1 MFNFL
6 SALILLLMTL
16 LSLCDL
22 SPINDNNNQHRL
34 RITNKLVNQSTTS
47 TILSTVVT
55 NMRWMKTL
63 KNQTEISGQTVI
75 LECQVQSSYPV
86 TFTWYRYNNPLDKK
100 YFTID
105 ERLFRSSIRLKNLK
119 ESQAGFYTCEVSNG
133 FQTLI
138 STGFV
143 RVQNL
148 DIDPIDFHD
157 DVLPSVEFQPEIISH
172 HEESIEKFKCELYT
186 GNICQSI
193 LTSKYISITNLDQKD
208 IEQNLAD
215 NIKFLSDE
223 CRQFLLPM
231 ICLFV
236 YPLCDINQG
245 NIRSI
250 CRKSCYRFQKN
261 SCMMRSSNQEEQL
274 YSNYQVSHN
283 IPTCENLPPS
293 SDDVSCVHIEEHR
306 NISISSNS
314 SIIRNLLL
322 SESPMIVFLTVFL
335 PIIVIGLFFLLLYYR
350 CCHRRNSNIHS
361 SSYSTS
367 LTPIKKSCH
376 LLNPIPSSIF
386 HSSINIIPNHNNIT
400 TSSSSSTNTNLTNLH
415 YRQTLLK
422 PDVQPQQTYRS
433 SGNNSLCE
441 ISSNNI
447 QFLQEIGEGEFGQIF
462 IGEFVNSTDKCIIKT
477 LQNENV
483 KQDYLREI
491 EIFHH
496 IYHIN
501 ISCLI
506 GICIQPDD
514 LFPLMI
520 YEYLNNGDLH
530 EYLLL
535 QHSKTFDLTDILYIA
550 IQIISGMIYLTEKK
564 LLHND
569 LSTKNI
575 LISEHMDIK
584 ITNIARYR
592 RKYHLDYY
600 KIANRLL
607 PVRWMSIESLLSGIY
622 TEMSDVWSFGVLLW
636 EMFSYGIQ
644 PYYGQTNPE
653 VIEMIR
659 DRKLLP
665 CPSNCSKRIYALMC
679 SCWEES
685 IEHRPTF
692 IELMRRVRQL
702 EEKSTTTSS
711 IDDELISLSQMDE
724 TSSITKH
731 VTMMPPSERTATHLM
746 LVDRKCIRPEV

>member
-1 MFNFL
+1 MQW
-6 SALILLLMTL
+6 I
-16 LSLCDL
+16 
-22 SPINDNNNQHRL
+22 
-34 RITNKLVNQSTTS
+34 
-47 TILSTVVT
+47 
-55 NMRWMKTL
+55 KTL
-63 KNQTEISGQTVI
+63 KNQTEVSGQTVL
-75 LECQVQSSYPV
+75 LECQVKSSYPV
-86 TFTWYRYNNPLDKK
+86 TFTWYRYNNPLDRK
-100 YFTID
+100 YFTVD
-105 ERLFRSSIRLKNLK
+105 EHFSRSSIRLKNLK
-119 ESQAGFYTCEVSNG
+119 ESQAGFYTCEASNG
-133 FQTLI
+133 FQTLT

-157 DVLPSVEFQPEIISH
+157 DVLPSVEFQPEIVSQQ
-172 HEESIEKFKCELYT
+172 EEPIDKLKCELYS
-186 GNICQSI
+186 GNICRSI
-193 LTSKYISITNLDQKD
+193 IASKYISITNLDQKD

-215 NIKFLSDE
+215 NIEFLSDE

-231 ICLFV
+231 VCLFV

-261 SCMMRSSNQEEQL
+261 SCMLRSSSQDEHL
-274 YSNYQVSHN
+274 YSSFQVSHN

-293 SDDVSCVHIEEHR
+293 SDDASCVQIDEYR
-306 NISISSNS
+306 NVSIPSKNS

-322 SESPMIVFLTVFL
+322 SESPIIVFLTVFL
-335 PIIVIGLFFLLLYYR
+335 PAIFIGLLLLIFYYR
-350 CCHRRNSNIHS
+350 CCHKQSHDSHS
-361 SSYSTS
+361 SSYSTTI
-367 LTPIKKSCH
+367 TPIKKTCH
-376 LLNPIPSSIF
+376 LLNPIPSSVF
-386 HSSINIIPNHNNIT
+386 HSSINIIPNHHHNIT
-400 TSSSSSTNTNLTNLH
+400 SSSSSSTNTNLTNLH
-415 YRQTLLK
+415 YRQALLK
-422 PDVQPQQTYRS
+422 PDSHTRQTRLP
-433 SGNNSLCE
+433 SGDNSLCE
-441 ISSNNI
+441 ISPANI
-447 QFLQEIGEGEFGQIF
+447 RFVQEIGEGEFGQIF

-477 LQNENV
+477 LQNESI

-496 IYHIN
+496 IHHVN

-506 GICIQPDD
+506 GLCVQPDD
-514 LFPLMI
+514 SFPLMI

-550 IQIISGMIYLTEKK
+550 LQIVSGMIYLTEKK

-569 LSTKNI
+569 LSTRNI

-592 RKYHLDYY
+592 RKYQLDYY

-636 EMFSYGIQ
+636 EMFSYGMQ
-644 PYYGQTNPE
+644 PFYGQTNPE

-659 DRKLLP
+659 DRKLLS
-665 CPSNCSKRIYALMC
+665 CPSNCPRRIYALMC
-679 SCWEES
+679 SCWEEI
-685 IEHRPTF
+685 IEQRPTF
-692 IELMRRVRQL
+692 IELMRRLRQL

-711 IDDELISLSQMDE
+711 IDDELISVNQIEESVSMIKQ
-724 TSSITKH
+724 
-731 VTMMPPSERTATHLM
+731 VTLMPPSERTATHLM
-746 LVDRKCIRPEV
+746 LVDRNSIRPEA